1 MQTKFLGEMR
11 RIFFPVVFCPKNGQN
26 QAVSK
31 YPKPANFGSNK
42 KNIYL
47 LCFKCG
53 LLPGFQKND
62 VLLYSLR
69 IYTPY

>member
-42 KNIYL
+42 KNTYIYSL
-47 LCFKCG
+47 LSVACCQVFK
-53 LLPGFQKND
+53 KM